1 MEKVLVV
8 KNKIIFKGGE
18 WQGLKTD
25 GIEKLYDLIL
35 KNGEFINRDKAEASE
50 KFQQIIPYIL
60 FKNKNKNKF
69 FLYKYLKGAGE
80 TRLHRN
86 YILGVAGHINPI
98 DEDKDKDVIEEGIE
112 RELEE
117 EIEYQGN
124 ILEKKLVGILNDNR
138 REVEKVHLGL
148 IYVYE
153 GDNEKIEIKEKDKM
167 TGKFRTIEEMKSLI
181 GNEGDLGWA
190 PLLFPYL
197 KKF

>member
-8 KNKIIFKGGE
+8 KNNIIFKDGK

-25 GIEKLYDLIL
+25 GVEKIYDLIL
-35 KNGEFINRDKAEASE
+35 KNSEFINRDEAEVSN
-50 KFQQIIPYIL
+50 KYQQIIPYIL
-60 FKNKNKNKF
+60 FKNKNNF
-69 FLYKYLKGAGE
+69 FLYEYLEGAGE

-98 DEDKDKDVIEEGIE
+98 DNRKNEDVIEKGIE

-117 EIEYQGN
+117 EIKYQGN
-124 ILEKKLVGILNDNR
+124 ILEKKLIGILNDNR

-153 GDNEKIEIKEKDKM
+153 GNSEEMEIKEKDKM
-167 TGKFRTIEEMKSLI
+167 AGEFRNIEEMEPLI
-181 GNEGDLGWA
+181 GNQENLGWA